1 MVKAAGA
8 IKAFYSK
15 TLHVT
20 CLAHGLHLAEEVR
33 KCFPNVDKLISN
45 VKKVFL
51 KSPYRIAYFK
61 NEAPELPLPPEPI
74 LTRWGT
80 WINAAIYYCENI
92 KQIRSIGNQ
101 LNPDDAISIQ
111 MAQDVLTLGDK
122 SLDANLTYI
131 KSNFAFLPEK
141 CLEKSGLSLNDAITL
156 IENAKVSL
164 QNCNGQKGKS
174 VYQKFT
180 RVLSKNEGYDTLTK
194 ILKIINSE
202 SKSIQTNEDL
212 SPNNMVFFKYAPI
225 KYFCRRGT
233 FVFKI

>member
-1 MVKAAGA
+1 
-8 IKAFYSK
+8 
-15 TLHVT
+15 
-20 CLAHGLHLAEEVR
+20 
-33 KCFPNVDKLISN
+33 
-45 VKKVFL
+45 
-51 KSPYRIAYFK
+51 
-61 NEAPELPLPPEPI
+61 
-74 LTRWGT
+74 
-80 WINAAIYYCENI
+80 
-92 KQIRSIGNQ
+92 
-101 LNPDDAISIQ
+101 

-212 SPNNMVFFKYAPI
+212 SPNNMMLPENSENEKNEEKFF
-225 KYFCRRGT
+225 
-233 FVFKI
+233 